1 MLTIIGAIIGFFIA
15 GGLFVSGDNYNEW
28 LNTRTKNNENII
40 LSYIFHF
47 IAVIQMMLL
56 FAISGFLLGR
66 FILDINLT
74 KFGLMIIFTFIPLLF
89 YIKILDLLLPK
100 IKVLYSHPNTY
111 ILFILLYITLLCF
124 IGFSLID
131 YFNLSE
137 NEKFIKPILN
147 FYSSFF
153 ENRLNELGWLFKD
166 KL

>member
-1 MLTIIGAIIGFFIA
+1 MLTIFGAIIGFFIA

-28 LNTRTKNNENII
+28 LNTRTKNNENIV

-47 IAVIQMMLL
+47 IAVFQMMLL
-56 FAISGFLLGR
+56 FATSGFLLGR

-74 KFGLMIIFTFIPLLF
+74 KFGLMIIFIFIPLLF
-89 YIKILDLLLPK
+89 YIKILDLILPK

-111 ILFILLYITLLCF
+111 ILFILLYVTLLCF

-137 NEKFIKPILN
+137 NEKFIKSILD

-153 ENRLNELGWLFKD
+153 ENRFNELSWLFKD

>member
-1 MLTIIGAIIGFFIA
+1 MLTIISVIIGFFIA
-15 GGLFVSGDNYNEW
+15 GGLFLSGDNYSEW
-28 LNTRTKNNENII
+28 LNSRTKNKENVI

-66 FILDINLT
+66 FILDINLI

-100 IKVLYSHPNTY
+100 IKVLYSYPNTY
-111 ILFILLYITLLCF
+111 IFFILLYITLLCF

-137 NEKFIKPILN
+137 NEKFIKSILD

-153 ENRLNELGWLFKD
+153 ENRFNELKWLFKD